1 MSRTN
6 IAIVVAAAGILLA
19 VGNAQTGKGGA
30 TPTQSTAGT
39 AGRYQLMT
47 GEYLYNGE
55 ATVKQQ
61 GVFRIDS
68 ATGKTSLYT
77 VGLNPQG
84 QLVEYWHQI
93 DETLKPVR

>member
-1 MSRTN
+1 MSRMS
-6 IAIVVAAAGILLA
+6 IATALIVAGLLIA
-19 VGNAQTGKGGA
+19 VGSAQTGR
-30 TPTQSTAGT
+30 GT
-39 AGRYQLMT
+39 APTANTTGTIGRYQLMT
-47 GEYLYNGE
+47 GEYLYNGQ

-77 VGLNPQG
+77 VGLNQQG

-93 DETLKPVR
+93 DETVKPVQ